1 MQTVKRIKMSAT
13 HPQVS
18 NFGGSEIWIE
28 DLWKNVNGQSCQYSE
43 GNPAVLIYALR
54 VSQNNLPIDD
64 NVYYGKIGSFGHLV
78 HESELEDI

>member
-1 MQTVKRIKMSAT
+1 MQKVKRIKMSAT

-18 NFGGSEIWIE
+18 NFGGSEIRIE
-28 DLWKNVNGQSCQYSE
+28 DLWKNVNGQSWQYS
-43 GNPAVLIYALR
+43 GNPAALIYALR
-54 VSQNNLPIDD
+54 VLQNNLPIDD